1 MIKVINR
8 KRYNTATA
16 VIIATNEYKINSP
29 ADGLRRTSSL
39 YRTQKGEFFS
49 THETCFE
56 GEHDSLQPLSEAD
69 AIDIY
74 EAMSTCYIKFEDA
87 FPGVEVEDA

>member
-8 KRYNTATA
+8 KKYNTATA
-16 VIIATNEYKINSP
+16 VIIATNDF
-29 ADGLRRTSSL
+29 ADGQNQFNCGRSSSL

-49 THETCFE
+49 IHETCYQ
-56 GEHDSLQPLSEAD
+56 GEHDSLQPRSEAD

-74 EAMSTCYIKFEDA
+74 EAMTTQEIKFEDA